1 MIQAFLKEISQQI
14 PTERIHTDEMR
25 RLAWGTD
32 AGFYRLIPQVVLHT
46 ENENEIISIIKSAG
60 KYNIPLTFRAAG
72 TSLSGQA
79 ISDSVLVIAGKGWE
93 KYTVAEDT
101 ASIRLQPG
109 IIGQRVNNIL
119 KPLGK
124 KFPPDP
130 ASIKSAMVGGIVL
143 NNASGMSCGIHENS
157 YKMIKTA
164 RLIMADGTLLD
175 TRDEKSK
182 ESFRKTHS
190 DFIRRISA
198 LREQVLADKQLTER
212 IRKKYSIKNV
222 TGLNI
227 LPFVEFED
235 PFDIITHLIT
245 GSEGTLAFLAEVDM
259 FTTDDLAYKANAMLF
274 FENNRTASELVVALK
289 KSPVSA
295 VEFFD
300 RKALK
305 SVEDDSPSLPLK
317 SLPEKASA
325 LLIKIEAESEHEL
338 AEKTADVNLIVSRF
352 KTLYPARFTTDE
364 KEYSAYWTMRSG
376 IFPTVGGTR
385 PIGTT
390 CLIED
395 VAFPMEVFADAI
407 EDLRDILDRN
417 GYGEA
422 VIYGHALE
430 GNYHFILNQAFSTPE
445 AIAQYEKLMNE
456 VIDLVVD
463 KYDGSLK
470 AEHGT
475 GRNMAPFVRRE
486 WGDTAFTL
494 MQEVKKLFDPE
505 GILNPGV
512 IFNADPE
519 CHLKNIKPLPEA
531 HPIID
536 KCIECGFCEVNCL
549 SWGFTLSS
557 RQRIVV
563 QREITRLRQ
572 SGENP
577 ELLKELEAGY
587 VYAGD
592 QTCAGDG
599 LCATS
604 CPVGINVGDFI
615 HVVREQH
622 HDRHPRNK
630 RIGKWTADNFS
641 LLSGTLKT
649 ALTAANAAR
658 VVLGNNNVDKLGKT
672 LHRVS
677 GNNIPLWTSTLPK
690 PGKKIKSLVQ
700 PKSDLKV
707 VYFPSCLNQ
716 MMGNSAN
723 DPEQIPLTNKIL
735 SFLNKA
741 GYEVIFPEKMNK
753 LCCGTIWESKGMP
766 DIADS
771 KSGELEKALLKAS
784 DNGKYPVLCDQS
796 PCLLRMRHTINGL
809 DLYEPVEFIDKFL
822 LDKLDFEQTDEPITI
837 HSTCSTIKMGLT
849 PSLIKIAK
857 LCSTNVLIPEEVG
870 CCGFAGDKG
879 FFVPELN
886 KYALRKLPVQ
896 VKKAGVKVG
905 YSNSRTCEIGM
916 NTNTGIPYVSIVY
929 LVDKCSRVKQKI

>member
-1 MIQAFLKEISQQI
+1 MIESFLKEISQQI
-14 PTERIHTDEMR
+14 PSERIHTDAMR

-32 AGFYRLIPQVVLHT
+32 AGFYRLIPQIVLHT
-46 ENENEIISIIKSAG
+46 ENENEIISIIKSAR
-60 KYNIPLTFRAAG
+60 KHKVPLTFRAAG

-93 KYTVAEDT
+93 KYTVAEDAT
-101 ASIRLQPG
+101 SIRLQPG

-119 KPLGK
+119 KPFGK

-130 ASIKSAMVGGIVL
+130 ASLKSAMVGGIVL

-175 TRDEKSK
+175 TGDEKSK
-182 ESFRKTHS
+182 EAFRKTHS

-198 LREQVLADKQLTER
+198 LREQVFADKQLTQR

-227 LPFVEFED
+227 LPFVEFDD

-259 FTTDDLAYKANAMLF
+259 LTTNDLAYKANAMLF

-305 SVEDDSPSLPLK
+305 SVEDDSPALPLK
-317 SLPEKASA
+317 SLPENGSA

-338 AEKTADVNLIVSRF
+338 AEKTAKVNQIVSGF

-486 WGDTAFTL
+486 WGDTAFAL
-494 MQEVKKLFDPE
+494 MQEVKQLFDPE

-512 IFNADPE
+512 IFNTDPE

-622 HDRHPRNK
+622 NDRHPRNK

-641 LLSGTLKT
+641 FLSGTLKT

-658 VVLGNNNVDKLGKT
+658 VVLGNDNVDKLGKT

-723 DPEQIPLTNKIL
+723 DPEQ
-735 SFLNKA
+735 
-741 GYEVIFPEKMNK
+741 
-753 LCCGTIWESKGMP
+753 
-766 DIADS
+766 
-771 KSGELEKALLKAS
+771 
-784 DNGKYPVLCDQS
+784 
-796 PCLLRMRHTINGL
+796 
-809 DLYEPVEFIDKFL
+809 
-822 LDKLDFEQTDEPITI
+822 
-837 HSTCSTIKMGLT
+837 
-849 PSLIKIAK
+849 
-857 LCSTNVLIPEEVG
+857 
-870 CCGFAGDKG
+870 
-879 FFVPELN
+879 VP
-886 KYALRKLPVQ
+886 
-896 VKKAGVKVG
+896 
-905 YSNSRTCEIGM
+905 
-916 NTNTGIPYVSIVY
+916 
-929 LVDKCSRVKQKI
+929 